1 MNTDG
6 AAISVKVLQKEFRV
20 DIKEADLQEHIY
32 AS

>member
-6 AAISVKVLQKEFRV
+6 AVISVKVLQKEFRA
-20 DIKEADLQEHIY
+20 DIKEADLKEHIY